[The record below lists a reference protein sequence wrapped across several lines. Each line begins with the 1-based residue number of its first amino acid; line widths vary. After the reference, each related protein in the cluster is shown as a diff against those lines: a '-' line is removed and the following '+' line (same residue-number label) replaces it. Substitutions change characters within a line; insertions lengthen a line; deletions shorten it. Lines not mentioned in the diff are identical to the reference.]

1 VNESDCREHL
11 ATLLSQEVSALDTL
25 ASLLEREHTLL
36 VANDVAALESAMAER
51 QTCVG
56 ALLRIE
62 EERRTMCRMLGHS
75 ADGAGLDKILT
86 WCDPRGTLKSRWA
99 ECATRGARCRDLND
113 RNGALVIA
121 RMKRVETLLGA
132 LTGRPGEVPT
142 YGPGGNSPASRAS
155 GSVLTTT
162 A

>member
-1 VNESDCREHL
+1 MDQSACREHF
-11 ATLLSQEVSALDTL
+11 ATLLSQECSALDTL
-25 ASLLEREHTLL
+25 ATLLEREHKLL
-36 VANDVAALESAMAER
+36 VTNDVTALESAMVER

-62 EERRTMCRMLGHS
+62 DERRSTCRALGHTP
-75 ADGAGLDKILT
+75 DLAGLDRLLT
-86 WCDPRGTLKSRWA
+86 WCDPKGTLKSRWA
-99 ECATRGARCRDLND
+99 DCATRGGRCRDLND

-132 LTGRPGEVPT
+132 LTGRPGEAPT
-142 YGPGGNSPASRAS
+142 YGPAGASAASRS
-155 GSVLTTT
+155 GSVLTTQ